1 MLAVLGLALG
11 IGAMVGQSSGARD
24 APFWTE
30 TRPSQVPAV
39 QVPNFADIAEHLKP
53 SVVNM
58 STTQVVKGQRRQTPR
73 MPFPNPF
80 GERDPFEEFFERFFG
95 GENPQ
100 RELRRRSLGSGFI
113 INREGYIVTNNHV
126 VENASDIKVSLS
138 DKEEFDAKVIG
149 RDPKTDVALIKID
162 AKKDLPAV
170 ALGDSGKLRV
180 GEWVIAIGNP
190 FGLGHTVTTGIVSAK
205 GRTIGAGP
213 YDDFIQTDASIN
225 PGNSG
230 GPLFNMNGE
239 VVGINTAIV
248 AAGQGIGFAI
258 PINIAKDMLVSL
270 REKGRVVR
278 GWLGVQV
285 QGITPELAKSF
296 GLERERGALV
306 ADVMPDTPAEKA
318 GIERGD
324 IIVEFNGRKIEEMND
339 LPRVVASTPPN
350 ADVPMKLLRKGQEKV
365 VHVKVAEMKE
375 ERAAASGG
383 GTLEESVG
391 MTVQELT
398 PEIAR
403 SLRVTDTKGLVVT
416 DVEEGSPADEA
427 GIRRGDLIVEVNQ
440 RKVEN
445 LRDYRAALGRVGS
458 ADSLLLLV
466 RRGGNVLYVAL
477 KMPK

>member
-1 MLAVLGLALG
+1 
-11 IGAMVGQSSGARD
+11 MVRDSSGAQEV
-24 APFWTE
+24 PFWTE
-30 TRPSQVPAV
+30 TPPTQIPRV
-39 QVPNFADIAEHLKP
+39 QVPNFADLAQQLNP
-53 SVVNM
+53 SVVNI
-58 STTQVVKGQRRQTPR
+58 STTQVMKGQRRMMPR
-73 MPFPNPF
+73 LPFPNPF

-100 RELRRRSLGSGFI
+100 REFRRRSLGSGFI

-149 RDPKTDVALIKID
+149 RDPKTDVALIKIE

-180 GEWVIAIGNP
+180 GEWVMAIGNP

-205 GRTIGAGP
+205 GRIIGAGP

-239 VVGINTAIV
+239 VVGINTAII
-248 AAGQGIGFAI
+248 ASGQGIGFAT
-258 PINIAKDMLVSL
+258 PINVAKNLLVSL

-285 QGITPELAKSF
+285 QRVTPELAKSF
-296 GLERERGALV
+296 GLDRERGALV
-306 ADVMPDTPAEKA
+306 ADVMSDTPAEKA

-324 IIVEFNGRKIEEMND
+324 IIIEFSGHKIDEMND
-339 LPRVVASTPPN
+339 LPRAVANTPP
-350 ADVPMKLLRKGQEKV
+350 DTEVPLKLLRKGQEKV
-365 VHVKVAEMKE
+365 VQVKIAELKE
-375 ERAAASGG
+375 ERVAASG
-383 GTLEESVG
+383 GTLEESLG

-403 SLRVTDTKGLVVT
+403 SLGVSDSRGLVVT
-416 DVEEGSPADEA
+416 NVEDGTPADEA
-427 GIRRGDLIVEVNQ
+427 GIRRGDVIVEINQ
-440 RKVEN
+440 KKVDN
-445 LRDYRAALGRVGS
+445 LRDYRAALGKVGS

-466 RRGGNVLYVAL
+466 RRGSNVLYVAL
-477 KMPK
+477 KMEK